1 MLLALLAASL
11 LLYYL
16 ARFLLAPQP
25 PAVISP
31 TRLDPQPIQAT
42 RETPSVES
50 SRPAEP
56 SAPALSMPTPRLP
69 LEVGGSPASA
79 TVLAEPALDTKQDV
93 WPEESLA
100 RRLEVGESVSPG
112 ALKLAGVRLDG
123 GSGLGLGRFQFG
135 YGRWSGDAPAG
146 LNRRNGTASEE
157 PAGLYV
163 KLRIRF

>member
-1 MLLALLAASL
+1 MLLGLLAASL
-11 LLYYL
+11 LLYCV

-31 TRLDPQPIQAT
+31 TRLDPQPTRAT
-42 RETPSVES
+42 RETPSVAS

-56 SAPALSMPTPRLP
+56 SAPALSMPTPRWP
-69 LEVGGSPASA
+69 IEVSGSPVSA
-79 TVLAEPALDTKQDV
+79 TVVAEPALDTKQDT

-100 RRLEVGESVSPG
+100 RRLEASESASPG
-112 ALKLAGVRLDG
+112 GLKLAGVRLDG

-146 LNRRNGTASEE
+146 LNRRNGTAPEE